1 MPAPKQTLYEILGLP
16 NDADDQ
22 DIGLA
27 YQKRNYELARMT
39 PHDPSAEAYV
49 RQAYEVL
56 SNPARRAAYDASL
69 TTASERAAVAGQAP
83 DLVIEDD
90 EAPRGRPW
98 LPLGVAAAAIL
109 ILVIFALR
117 MGRSPDPPKAPVAPV
132 AEAPKPAPPPPP
144 AQPLGA
150 ESILR
155 AALLSAGRV
164 MSYEM
169 SGRAVPLGLAVA
181 IEPGAMLTTC
191 HAIPASSQLV
201 VRHGADA
208 LSANLSVTDEV
219 LDLCRLTVTGLNA
232 RAVEVAADEPKAG
245 DKIFTLGVNAAGE
258 YALTEGTVTQTRMAQ
273 SVKLL
278 EVSMPIAPGASGGP
292 VFDTFGR
299 LVGIATTPHRHG
311 ANLNVAISSA
321 WISQMRT
328 RGRPQP

>member
-16 NDADDQ
+16 NDADNT

-56 SNPARRAAYDASL
+56 SNPKRRAAYDASL
-69 TTASERAAVAGQAP
+69 TTAAERAAAAGQAP
-83 DLVIEDD
+83 DLVIEDA
-90 EAPRGRPW
+90 EQPRGKRW
-98 LPLGVAAAAIL
+98 IPLVGAAAAIL

-117 MGRSPDPPKAPVAPV
+117 MGRSPDPPKVPSAPVV
-132 AEAPKPAPPPPP
+132 EAPKPAPPPPP
-144 AQPLGA
+144 AQPLA
-150 ESILR
+150 ADTILR
-155 AALLSAGRV
+155 AALQSTGRV

-181 IEPGAMLTTC
+181 LEAGAMLTTC

-219 LDLCRLTVTGLNA
+219 LDLCKLTVTGLNA
-232 RAVEVAADEPKAG
+232 RPVEIAAEEPKAG

-258 YALTEGTVTQTRMAQ
+258 YALTEGTITQVRMGQ

-278 EVSMPIAPGASGGP
+278 EVSMPIAPGGSGGP
-292 VFDTFGR
+292 VFDAYGR

-311 ANLNVAISSA
+311 ANLHVAISSA
-321 WISQMRT
+321 WISQIRT
-328 RGRPQP
+328 RGRPQQ